1 MKRQRKRRRWA
12 WLLALALAAAN
23 TQNAAAMT
31 LNAPQSKPGQ
41 EVRERVYEVSLD
53 VVTVAAG
60 EEHSY
65 LTVDPAMADN
75 PLAQD
80 YYPGELTV
88 ELTGQVT
95 VAAGGVLSIGKLA
108 VGGPEPSPVLR
119 GELSPE
125 GMIRVEAGGILWLN
139 GVTLELS
146 GGGLAIV
153 QEPGAIVEIYNTPL
167 EEELCRWGGAV
178 ADNRYAA
185 PVEVALVQGETL
197 KEGSLPKEG
206 RVWLNEKGRS
216 KYCCLPMEWD
226 ISSCE
231 RQTEGETTVSGTY
244 LDEDGLPIPALLPV
258 EAHLRWYTPEEIV
271 LTEKSWMGNTAAE
284 ARLGYQALPE
294 EAAEIWGELS
304 QDGGKSWERWERCYF
319 DESNG
324 HLTCTFVLSDATPR
338 QYRLAAA
345 DWEGSRSWRSEAVT
359 LPEESDPDDSGGNR
373 GGSTDPV
380 PPSRE
385 PEPDD
390 DEEGDNGGETEAVPA
405 PKPTPK
411 PRPTPEAGG
420 VETIIPQPSSPV
432 EATPFPT
439 PERTEV
445 LEVTFTPEP
454 PPPLAPEPKAP
465 MAEPVPTAAAD
476 PPLPVPAAAEVAG
489 PMQTDAP
496 TLSTAV
502 VAVPSPSPSIGPSP
516 TPGASPAPQKQEQTP
531 TPAAEPV
538 PMKAAR
544 AEDREASH
552 ALSPGLQTALV
563 AVGLG
568 VCAAVGVATA
578 RGGSFRKKK

>member
-1 MKRQRKRRRWA
+1 MDRRKKKRLTVW
-12 WLLALALAAAN
+12 ALALAFALYSA
-23 TQNAAAMT
+23 QPAAAMI
-31 LNAPQSKPGQ
+31 LHAPRPEPGQ
-41 EVRERVYEVSLD
+41 ETAGERVYEVSLD

-60 EEHSY
+60 EERSY

-88 ELTGQVT
+88 EFTGQVT

-167 EEELCRWGGAV
+167 EEELCRWGGAM

-216 KYCCLPMEWD
+216 KYCRLPMEWD

-231 RQTEGETTVSGTY
+231 RQTEGEATVSGTY
-244 LDEDGLPIPALLPV
+244 LDEDGLPLPALLPV

-345 DWEGSRSWRSEAVT
+345 DWEGSRGWRSEAVT

-385 PEPDD
+385 PEPVDDRSDD
-390 DEEGDNGGETEAVPA
+390 DGEAEPA
-405 PKPTPK
+405 PKPSPA
-411 PRPTPEAGG
+411 PGG
-420 VETIIPQPSSPV
+420 VETTVPQPSPPSEIAPSP
-432 EATPFPT
+432 A
-439 PERTEV
+439 PERTE
-445 LEVTFTPEP
+445 LPEVTFTPEP
-454 PPPLAPEPKAP
+454 PPPLAPEPVAP
-465 MAEPVPTAAAD
+465 VVEPVPTEAAD
-476 PPLPVPAAAEVAG
+476 PPPPAPATVKPA
-489 PMQTDAP
+489 QTDAP
-496 TLSTAV
+496 AHSPAVTAV
-502 VAVPSPSPSIGPSP
+502 PAPSPSIGPSP
-516 TPGASPAPQKQEQTP
+516 TSGVSSAPRKQAETPAP
-531 TPAAEPV
+531 AVEPV
-538 PMKAAR
+538 PTETAAP
-544 AEDREASH
+544 AEEHEAPG
-552 ALSPGLQTALV
+552 ALPSALQAALA

-568 VCAAVGVATA
+568 VCAAVGAAVA
-578 RGGSFRKKK
+578 RGGPFRKKK